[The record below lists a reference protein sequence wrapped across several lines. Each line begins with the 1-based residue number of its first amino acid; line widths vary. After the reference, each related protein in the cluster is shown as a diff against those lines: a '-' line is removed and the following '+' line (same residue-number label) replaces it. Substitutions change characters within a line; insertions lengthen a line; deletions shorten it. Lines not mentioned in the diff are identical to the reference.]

1 MATQLFSMA
10 PDPEA
15 KLYYTTM
22 VQDESRHTEAW
33 LRLVEDAGGRAERD
47 PYLDQ
52 LAQMQLGA
60 TRSRRR
66 SSSCRSST
74 SA

>member
-1 MATQLFSMA
+1 MATQLFKLA

-33 LRLVEDAGGRAERD
+33 LRLVDAAGGRRRAR
-47 PYLDQ
+47 PIS
-52 LAQMQLGA
+52 GR
-60 TRSRRR
+60 TREG
-66 SSSCRSST
+66 
-74 SA
+74 